1 VCGPDRVSHSTIAK
15 PWLLSHHTSSG
26 AMLLHVPIVKHSAR
40 SRRLLAIAA
49 LAGLAALV
57 IPAAIVLPRPS
68 SYPEPYVFEAQLN
81 RYLGASADGK
91 LTYYEAST
99 LDGVAPANTVAVSM
113 DDAYTRGWSPGE
125 IEAGDSYW
133 MEGSLMTPE
142 VFYGEQYIFWGPPQ
156 LYISQLKTG
165 SLWPDQKSELL
176 ALYGSPVSTLAA
188 PIQLPMLFRSDSF
201 SIKLATVLLLRCVL
215 IAAVLLWA
223 LRKRPGATG
232 IVALLALYALCA
244 ILLSL
249 PILGDLY

>member
-1 VCGPDRVSHSTIAK
+1 MDIS
-15 PWLLSHHTSSG
+15 
-26 AMLLHVPIVKHSAR
+26 
-40 SRRLLAIAA
+40 LLALVAA
-49 LAGLAALV
+49 LI
-57 IPAAIVLPRPS
+57 IPAAVVLQQPS
-68 SYPEPYVFEAQLN
+68 SYPEPYVFEAELN

-91 LTYYEAST
+91 LTYYEVST
-99 LDGVAPANTVAVSM
+99 LDGLAPADKIAVSM
-113 DDAYTRGWSPGE
+113 DNAYTMGWSPGE
-125 IEAGDSYW
+125 LEVGGSYW

-165 SLWPDQKSELL
+165 LLWPDQKSELL

-188 PIQLPMLFRSDSF
+188 PIQLPMLFRSDGF

-215 IAAVLLWA
+215 IAAVLFWA
-223 LRKRPGATG
+223 LRKRPGARG
-232 IVALLALYALCA
+232 IMAALALYALCA